1 MILQNS
7 GFEFNW
13 LVFQVQNVQTNLQ
26 YTILNDKV
34 FFLHKSPKIMH
45 LPNYKI
51 RVYNTII
58 QDSITDSEPTE
69 AEPIRSCV
77 CMCILYASYRILH
90 NSVA

>member
-34 FFLHKSPKIMH
+34 FFAQIPQNNAFTQL
-45 LPNYKI
+45 
-51 RVYNTII
+51 
-58 QDSITDSEPTE
+58 
-69 AEPIRSCV
+69 
-77 CMCILYASYRILH
+77 
-90 NSVA
+90 